1 MSSIPRNYLV
11 YIFIIFAL
19 GLFVIALYYTIE
31 GVTALQQGDGQGIG
45 YQLITGLFGIAVS
58 GYMIYQFRRR
68 MTMIKPPTRPN
79 LTTIVE
85 CRRCNFK
92 TLRKFVKG
100 DYIFKTESLCQ
111 KCNEAMLITGI
122 YAEKTKK

>member
-1 MSSIPRNYLV
+1 MV

-19 GLFVIALYYTIE
+19 GLFVVALYYTIE
-31 GVTALQQGDGQGIG
+31 GVTALQQGDGQGIS

-68 MTMIKPPTRPN
+68 MTMAKPPTRPN

-85 CRRCNFK
+85 CKECNFK
-92 TLRKFVKG
+92 NLRKFVKG
-100 DYIFKTESLCQ
+100 DYIFKSEGTCQ
-111 KCNEAMLITGI
+111 KCDEAMLITGI